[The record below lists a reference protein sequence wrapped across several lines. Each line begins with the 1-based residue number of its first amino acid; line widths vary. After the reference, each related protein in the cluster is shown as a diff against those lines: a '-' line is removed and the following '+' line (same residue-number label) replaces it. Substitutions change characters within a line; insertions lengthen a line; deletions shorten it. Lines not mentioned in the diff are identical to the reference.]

1 MGLWDFISH
10 GPLKAVHNL
19 TRSVS
24 QKATTL
30 TLVFPC
36 MNRVQEDIDMLP
48 AELTGQIVVKYWQ
61 GRVTRLDTK
70 TSRIAPKAGEMKRRR
85 SSTWPELDVSS
96 CHLSD

>member
-1 MGLWDFISH
+1 
-10 GPLKAVHNL
+10 
-19 TRSVS
+19 
-24 QKATTL
+24 
-30 TLVFPC
+30 
-36 MNRVQEDIDMLP
+36 MLP